1 MFNKRNWNEEFVST
15 MINSVNKIQIKKI
28 IIGLRSN
35 DDEEKLRICRIFDD
49 KISNF
54 HTNNIVSNNVVIFIT

>member
-1 MFNKRNWNEEFVST
+1 MFNKRNWNEEFISI
-15 MINSVNKIQIKKI
+15 MINSVNKIQVKNF

-35 DDEEKLRICRIFDD
+35 DDEEKRRICRILDD

-54 HTNNIVSNNVVIFIT
+54 DTNNIVSNNVVIFIS